1 MLHHPDLQLNE
12 AVGVEAVILP
22 PTAVAHFMATKIHL
36 ALKTQG
42 SDFGITDCILLQNM
56 NQAPVKTNCSLILL
70 HHIYAQGLGHTAW
83 LFQL

>member
-12 AVGVEAVILP
+12 AVGIEAVILP
-22 PTAVAHFMATKIHL
+22 PAAVADFMATKIHL

-42 SDFGITDCILLQNM
+42 SDFGITDCIVLQNM
-56 NQAPVKTNCSLILL
+56 NQAPAKTNCSLILF
-70 HHIYAQGLGHTAW
+70 HHIFAQGLARFAR